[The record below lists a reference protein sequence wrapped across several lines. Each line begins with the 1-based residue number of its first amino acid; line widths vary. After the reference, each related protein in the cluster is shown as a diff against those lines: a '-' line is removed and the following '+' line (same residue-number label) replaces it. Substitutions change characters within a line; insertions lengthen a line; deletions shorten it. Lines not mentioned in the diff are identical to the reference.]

1 MARIALFGALACGLL
16 SPPALAKNF
25 RWNCVYTVVAAPNGL
40 SKEEFKLEFLH
51 DDVTGKAV
59 IVGNAGMADVDLHTG
74 YLGITFLEKLPSGV
88 VQTTTIADSGA
99 SVHSR
104 HTILGVDKKITPSQF
119 YGQCRMVQ

>member
-1 MARIALFGALACGLL
+1 MVRITLLATILACGLT
-16 SPPALAKNF
+16 SPALAKNIK
-25 RWNCVYTVVAAPNGL
+25 WTCVYTVVAAPKGL

-74 YLGITFLEKLPSGV
+74 YLGVTFLEKLPSGA
-88 VQTTTIADSGA
+88 VQTTTIAEGGA

-104 HTILGVDKKITPSQF
+104 HTIFGVDKKIVPTQY
-119 YGQCRMVQ
+119 YGQCKVQ